1 MTSPTQ
7 KRRTAGFTLYGV
19 VIAMLLLGFA
29 LHPIVGTL
37 ATNTRIA
44 TDRQERLAAER
55 VLRNEI
61 AVLTAADPDAV
72 AALRAYRVERTGRT
86 AADGRFSV
94 VTRRTVR
101 CSVGGAPR
109 DNASDPPPSGCS
121 AGGVVHD
128 YSITVTFPRSAGP
141 TDTGSITRSFA
152 VGASGPDGPPLGE
165 LP

>member
-1 MTSPTQ
+1 MISPMQ
-7 KRRTAGFTLYGV
+7 NRRTAGFALYGV

-72 AALRAYRVERTGRT
+72 AAFRTYRVDRTGRT
-86 AADGRFSV
+86 AAGGRYSI

-128 YSITVTFPRSAGP
+128 YSIAVTFPRSAGASE
-141 TDTGSITRSFA
+141 TGSITRSFA
-152 VGASGPDGPPLGE
+152 VGASGPDGPPLGD